1 MTTATLDQ
9 KKLKQDIILILEEDF
24 DPHLQRV
31 DDNSIQLLSI
41 QDGENQ
47 AIKVK
52 VHYQEIFIRC
62 CAGPSWET
70 PIQQTLTLIHD
81 GKRWNKAY

>member
-1 MTTATLDQ
+1 MTTATLDE
-9 KKLKQDIILILEEDF
+9 KKLKQDIILLLEENF

-31 DDNSIQLLSI
+31 DDNSLQLLSI
-41 QDGENQ
+41 QDREEETLE
-47 AIKVK
+47 VT

-70 PIQQTLTLIHD
+70 PIEQTLSLVHN
-81 GKRWNKAY
+81 GKRWQRA

>member
-1 MTTATLDQ
+1 MTTATLDEN
-9 KKLKQDIILILEEDF
+9 KLKQDIILLLEEHF

-41 QDGENQ
+41 QEHEE
-47 AIKVK
+47 ILKVTIS
-52 VHYQEIFIRC
+52 YQEIFIRC

-70 PIQQTLTLIHD
+70 PIQQTLSLVHD
-81 GKRWNKAY
+81 GKRWTRA